1 MKLWEVLKL
10 ENKGK
15 KYKDNNGS
23 IYELNIIRHNKPL
36 LYNKYNDIANFTQ
49 YEVMHLEF
57 AEVKLLSGWE
67 RAEEGQHYYYVNDTS
82 IVIKSDICSII
93 DDELYQYCN
102 YFSTKEKA
110 EEVREEQE
118 LYRRMKKFYD
128 ENDGNVTWDN
138 RDFKHKVVLEHTSD
152 ANILYTTDC
161 NHFLEDIGVIYFSTR
176 ELAERC
182 IDEVIKPFYARK

>member
-23 IYELNIIRHNKPL
+23 IYELNITKHNEPI
-36 LYNKYNDIANFTQ
+36 LYRYNDIVTFTQ
-49 YEVMHLEF
+49 YEVMHLDF
-57 AEVKLLSGWE
+57 AEVKPLSGWE
-67 RAEEGQHYYYVNDTS
+67 RVGEGKLYYYLDHDTK
-82 IVIKSDICSII
+82 VETDSD
-93 DDELYQYCN
+93 DYGKFEDTHYQYYN

-110 EEVREEQE
+110 EEVRKEQE

-128 ENDGNVTWDN
+128 ENDGNIEWQKGSDKYHIAFDYDDKKYIIYN
-138 RDFKHKVVLEHTSD
+138 SGYWHKRLGVV
-152 ANILYTTDC
+152 
-161 NHFLEDIGVIYFSTR
+161 YFSTR
-176 ELAERC
+176 ELAQRC